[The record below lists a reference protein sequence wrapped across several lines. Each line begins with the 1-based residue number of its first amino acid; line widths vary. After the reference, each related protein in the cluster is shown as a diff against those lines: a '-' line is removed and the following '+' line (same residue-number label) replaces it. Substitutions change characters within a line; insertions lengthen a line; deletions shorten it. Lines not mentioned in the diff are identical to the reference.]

1 MHDRRSARL
10 LCLGNDLL
18 ADDAFGYVAAEELRR
33 RMPADVEVVFTAN
46 TGIGLI
52 DHLGQATLLVVVDTV
67 VTGRADPGTIFVV
80 EEGDL
85 SSVPGGSPHYVGLFE
100 TLALRRA
107 LEMATADRLVIIAVE
122 ASGNLTLG
130 GEMHPAVRAALPV
143 VVERVTELVNAVRR
157 KIPCA

>member
-1 MHDRRSARL
+1 MHERCSARL

-18 ADDAFGYVAAEELRR
+18 ADDAFGYVAAEELRQ

-67 VTGRADPGTIFVV
+67 VTGTADPGTVYV
-80 EEGDL
+80 LEEGDI
-85 SSVPGGSPHYVGLFE
+85 SSVPGGSPHYIGLFE
-100 TLALRRA
+100 TLALGRK
-107 LEMATADRLVIIAVE
+107 LEMAMPERLVIIAVE

-130 GEMHPAVRAALPV
+130 GEMHAAVRAALPV
-143 VVERVTELVNAVRR
+143 VVERVTGLVDAAR
-157 KIPCA
+157 KAPCA